1 MHPRVLGADRAT
13 DDSLF
18 SRDAEKN
25 MPLGKAGVTEKGGV
39 VKCQQLGELS
49 ESYSMP
55 KFSFSLFFS
64 YCVSPAN
71 LELTEW
77 ILMALNLH

>member
-1 MHPRVLGADRAT
+1 MLGSDRAI

-18 SRDAEKN
+18 SHDAEKKKN
-25 MPLGKAGVTEKGGV
+25 TLLGVTEKGGV
-39 VKCQQLGELS
+39 AKCQQLGELS

-55 KFSFSLFFS
+55 EFSFSLFFS
-64 YCVSPAN
+64 HCVSPVN
-71 LELTEW
+71 LERTGW